1 MYSPVSALFGTASGA
16 VYELAAFKRIG
27 ALFAG
32 GINRDSESMR
42 GNDLV
47 GPASLCLRDVAF
59 AYDKQPIFSK
69 LSATIAAGRCTALAG
84 ENGAG
89 KSTLALMMLGLEQPG
104 SGTVH
109 LNDQHMSLAAIQGSL
124 AYVPQEVFIFVDTLR
139 ANITMGRDISDHQ
152 IEQLLHDLGWI
163 DTLFAAPFGLDW
175 MIAEGGMRC
184 TVNNGHSC
192 FMRSAVFC

>member
-1 MYSPVSALFGTASGA
+1 
-16 VYELAAFKRIG
+16 
-27 ALFAG
+27 
-32 GINRDSESMR
+32 MR

-124 AYVPQEVFIFVDTLR
+124 AYVPQEVFIFADTLR

-175 MIAEGGMRC
+175 MIAEGGSRLSGGQCQKIALLRALVSDWRSSGVMAKWSGKKRC
-184 TVNNGHSC
+184 RG
-192 FMRSAVFC
+192 RRKP